1 MKKLTNFAVNYP
13 VTILMA
19 ILGILLLGIISYQK
33 LGIDLFPDLNSPKVF
48 VEIKSGERPPEEMEK
63 LYVENIEALAIR
75 QSGVVEVSSVSRTGS
90 AQITVEYTWEK
101 DMDEAFLDLQKAL
114 TSYSQN
120 AEIDELTIT
129 QHDPNTKPV
138 VIVGMAHE
146 TIKDMNELRK
156 VAENYIRN
164 ELVRLEGIAEVELSG
179 VEENEVKIETDP
191 YKLESYNITVAEL
204 SQRID
209 AYNRSISG
217 GTITETG
224 LQYVVKGVSL
234 LQDIEDFENLVNLV
248 NSNIENKIFDFSK
261 ITWITPHKT
270 IFLTSVFHNLIE
282 TNCDMETLNSYLKI
296 IHFPNGLLVDN
307 IKNYRE
313 NYAKFKSKNYS
324 PILKLKIDKTKDNN

>member
-234 LQDIEDFENLVNLV
+234 LQDIEDFENLVIGYKSPIQAVQLPKRLPPICV
-248 NSNIENKIFDFSK
+248 MWPKFRLPTKS
-261 ITWITPHKT
+261 
-270 IFLTSVFHNLIE
+270 
-282 TNCDMETLNSYLKI
+282 LKI
-296 IHFPNGLLVDN
+296 LSVSMANVVWPC
-307 IKNYRE
+307 
-313 NYAKFKSKNYS
+313 
-324 PILKLKIDKTKDNN
+324 